1 MSRIVR
7 IDSLHF
13 GDRKSCSANGDG
25 VRVVV
30 WWLGCNLKCKGCH
43 NQEYWDF
50 DNKMFPEF
58 SQEHIDKIFDEIE
71 KYPEIYSGISI
82 LGGEPF
88 AKQNIDDVIKLCEQ
102 FNKKFNYNKKNP
114 KNIWIWT
121 GYERKWLNEQ
131 KGDYGAKIKYLW
143 YLCDYAV
150 VGPYVHERRN
160 ISLKF
165 RGSDNQEIIKIHN
178 DSGTGD

>member
-1 MSRIVR
+1 MSKIIR
-7 IDSLHF
+7 IDTLHS
-13 GDRKSCSANGDG
+13 GDRKSCSGNGDG
-25 VRVVV
+25 VRIVI
-30 WWLGCNLKCKGCH
+30 WWLGCPIKCDGCH

-50 DNKMFPEF
+50 NNENFADF
-58 SQEHIDKIFDEIE
+58 SQEHIDTIFNEME
-71 KYPEIYSGISI
+71 KYPNIYSGLSI

-102 FNKKFNYNKKNP
+102 FNKRFNYNKKNP

-131 KGDYGAKIKYLW
+131 DGEYGAKIKYLW

-150 VGPYVHERRN
+150 VGPYVKSRRN

-165 RGSDNQEIIKIHN
+165 RGSDNQKIIETHTGKEI
-178 DSGTGD
+178 S